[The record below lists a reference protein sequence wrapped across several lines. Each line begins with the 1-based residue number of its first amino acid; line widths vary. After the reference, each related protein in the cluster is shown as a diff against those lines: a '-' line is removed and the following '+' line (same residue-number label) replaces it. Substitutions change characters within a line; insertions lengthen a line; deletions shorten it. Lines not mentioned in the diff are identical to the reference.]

1 MTDHE
6 EQTKK
11 RLKVAGY
18 ECEWHGPSSQ
28 RWLTV
33 THNGGGVRLQAT
45 IHNGRVAAV
54 TCAGRST
61 IERLERFLRSIR
73 EALSDG
79 EE

>member
-11 RLKVAGY
+11 RLKSAGY
-18 ECEWHGPSSQ
+18 ECEWRGPSSQ

-33 THNGGGVRLQAT
+33 THDGSGVRFQAT
-45 IHNGRVAAV
+45 IYQGRVSAV
-54 TCAGRST
+54 TCAGYST
-61 IERLERFLRSIR
+61 IERLERFLCRIR